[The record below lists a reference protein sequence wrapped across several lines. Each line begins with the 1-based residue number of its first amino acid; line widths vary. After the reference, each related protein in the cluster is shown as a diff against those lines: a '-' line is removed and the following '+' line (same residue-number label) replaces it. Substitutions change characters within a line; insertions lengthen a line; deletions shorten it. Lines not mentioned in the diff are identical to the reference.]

1 MSKKIDISKY
11 QDYFHDGSLFNI
23 LKSNNKITF
32 EMSSAEIDPSEIEGD
47 LIFSTDNRI
56 RGILHLENINNIHI
70 TGNYKLENLFDVFN
84 LGTILDFEIIDK
96 TVDLG
101 ILWENCLPK
110 LRTNE
115 FTTIAIEAERIWWEN
130 MPDLQTHS

>member
-1 MSKKIDISKY
+1 MSQKIDISRY

-23 LKSNNKITF
+23 IKSNNKITF
-32 EMSSAEIDPSEIEGD
+32 EMSSAEIDPSQIEGD
-47 LIFSTDNRI
+47 LTFSTDNRI
-56 RGILHLENINNIHI
+56 RGILHLENIKNIYL
-70 TGNYKLENLFDVFN
+70 TGDYKLENLFDIFN

-110 LRTNE
+110 PRTNE
-115 FTTIAIEAERIWWEN
+115 FTTIAIEAEHIWWEN